1 MLIDNF
7 IRNLMT
13 QSTVELSDGTTADI
27 DTISVGSGG
36 TAFWFYEA
44 SRSNIK
50 QGGLLLT
57 TWNADSSAADV
68 VRLSTDSYDEYGVGD
83 STDLEIAVV
92 VESENVILR
101 ATSINSWTIRYKRLK
116 L

>member
-7 IRNLMT
+7 IRNLLT

-44 SRSNIK
+44 SRSNVK
-50 QGGLLLT
+50 QGGLLFT
-57 TWNADSSAADV
+57 TWNADSSAADI
-68 VRLSTDSYDEYGVGD
+68 VRLATDSYDEYGVGD
-83 STDLEIAVV
+83 STDLEIDVV

-101 ATSINSWTIRYKRLK
+101 ATSVNIWTIKYKRLK
-116 L
+116 I